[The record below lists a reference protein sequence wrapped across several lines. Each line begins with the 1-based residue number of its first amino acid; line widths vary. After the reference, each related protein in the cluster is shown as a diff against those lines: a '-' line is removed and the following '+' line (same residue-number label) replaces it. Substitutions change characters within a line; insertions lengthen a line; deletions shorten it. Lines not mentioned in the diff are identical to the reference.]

1 MAKSYNVIWA
11 NSANEDL
18 LEIIQFIKFD
28 SPVAAKNAL
37 NKIKN
42 KSFSLVSFPQRGRIV
57 PELKEQ
63 GIFQYQEL
71 IIQPWRMIY
80 RISSSTVYVL
90 SIIDARR
97 NVEDILLNRF
107 IRCSRGYPA
116 RSKAEIQGCSGECFV
131 SAR

>member
-1 MAKSYNVIWA
+1 MVKNYNVIWA
-11 NSANEDL
+11 NTANKDL

-37 NKIKN
+37 NKIKR
-42 KSFSLVSFPQRGRIV
+42 KALTLDSFPQRGRIV

-63 GIFQYQEL
+63 GIFQYKEL

-80 RISSSTVYVL
+80 RVSSSAVYIL

-97 NVEDILLNRF
+97 NVEDMLLNRF
-107 IRCSRGYPA
+107 IRDGNKENERG
-116 RSKAEIQGCSGECFV
+116 QVFDL
-131 SAR
+131 

>member
-1 MAKSYNVIWA
+1 MAKIYNVIWA
-11 NSANEDL
+11 KTANEDL
-18 LEIIQFIKFD
+18 IEIIQFIKSD
-28 SPVAAKNAL
+28 SPIAAKNTL
-37 NKIKN
+37 NKIK
-42 KSFSLVSFPQRGRIV
+42 KEGFPLDIHPQRDRIV

-80 RISSSTVYVL
+80 RVSSNTVYVL

-107 IRCSRGYPA
+107 IRDGN
-116 RSKAEIQGCSGECFV
+116 K
-131 SAR
+131 

>member
-1 MAKSYNVIWA
+1 MAKNYIVIWA
-11 NSANEDL
+11 KTANEDL
-18 LEIIQFIKFD
+18 LEIIQFIKID
-28 SPVAAKNAL
+28 SPIAAKNTL
-37 NKIKN
+37 NKIKE
-42 KSFSLVSFPQRGRIV
+42 KSFLLDSFPQRGRIV

-80 RISSSTVYVL
+80 RVSDSTVYVL

-107 IRCSRGYPA
+107 IRIGN
-116 RSKAEIQGCSGECFV
+116 
-131 SAR
+131 

>member
-1 MAKSYNVIWA
+1 MVKNYNVIWA
-11 NSANEDL
+11 NTANKDL

-37 NKIKN
+37 NKIKR
-42 KSFSLVSFPQRGRIV
+42 KALTLDSFPQRGRIV

-63 GIFQYQEL
+63 GIFQYKEL

-80 RISSSTVYVL
+80 RVSSSAVYIL

-97 NVEDILLNRF
+97 NVEDMLLNRF
-107 IRCSRGYPA
+107 IRDGN
-116 RSKAEIQGCSGECFV
+116 K
-131 SAR
+131 

>member
-1 MAKSYNVIWA
+1 MAKNYNVVWVKT
-11 NSANEDL
+11 ANEDL
-18 LEIIQFIKFD
+18 IEIIQFIKFD
-28 SPVAAKNAL
+28 SPNVAKTTL
-37 NKIKN
+37 NKIKK
-42 KSFSLVSFPQRGRIV
+42 KSFSLDSFPQRGRIV

-80 RISSSTVYVL
+80 RVSSSTVYIL

-107 IRCSRGYPA
+107 IRVGN
-116 RSKAEIQGCSGECFV
+116 K
-131 SAR
+131 

>member
-1 MAKSYNVIWA
+1 MAKNYNVIWA
-11 NSANEDL
+11 EAANEDL
-18 LEIIQFIKFD
+18 IEIIQFIKID
-28 SPVAAKNAL
+28 SPITAKNML
-37 NKIKN
+37 NKIRKE
-42 KSFSLVSFPQRGRIV
+42 SFSLDSLPQRGRIA

-80 RISSSTVYVL
+80 RVSSSTVYVL

-107 IRCSRGYPA
+107 IRDGN
-116 RSKAEIQGCSGECFV
+116 K
-131 SAR
+131 

>member
-1 MAKSYNVIWA
+1 MTKNYNVIWA
-11 NSANEDL
+11 KTANEDL
-18 LEIIQFIKFD
+18 IEIIQFIKSD
-28 SPVAAKNAL
+28 SPIAAKNII
-37 NKIKN
+37 NKIRKQ
-42 KSFSLVSFPQRGRIV
+42 SLSLDSFPQRGRIV

-80 RISSSTVYVL
+80 RVSSSTVYVL

-107 IRCSRGYPA
+107 IRDA
-116 RSKAEIQGCSGECFV
+116 NK
-131 SAR
+131 

>member
-1 MAKSYNVIWA
+1 MAKNFNVIWA
-11 NSANEDL
+11 KTANEDL
-18 LEIIQFIKFD
+18 IEIIQFIKFD
-28 SPVAAKNAL
+28 SPIAAKNTL
-37 NKIKN
+37 NKIKK
-42 KSFSLVSFPQRGRIV
+42 KSFSLESFPERGRIV

-80 RISSSTVYVL
+80 RVSSNNTVYVL

-107 IRCSRGYPA
+107 IRNGN
-116 RSKAEIQGCSGECFV
+116 K
-131 SAR
+131 

>member
-1 MAKSYNVIWA
+1 MAESHNVIWA
-11 NSANEDL
+11 KTANEDL
-18 LEIIQFIKFD
+18 IEIIQFIKYD
-28 SPVAAKNAL
+28 SPKAAKNTL

-42 KSFSLVSFPQRGRIV
+42 QSFSLASLPQRGRIV

-80 RISSSTVYVL
+80 RVSSDTVHVL

-107 IRCSRGYPA
+107 IRDDN
-116 RSKAEIQGCSGECFV
+116 K
-131 SAR
+131 